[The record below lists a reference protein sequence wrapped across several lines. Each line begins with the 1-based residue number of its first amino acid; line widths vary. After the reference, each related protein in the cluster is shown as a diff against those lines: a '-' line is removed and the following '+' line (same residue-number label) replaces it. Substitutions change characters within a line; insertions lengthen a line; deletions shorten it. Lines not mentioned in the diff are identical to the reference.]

1 MAGLSS
7 VVGRESA
14 FRVQVPSSQLNS
26 SQAEHGPSLKRRW
39 LVCNRRTKEHSG
51 FDRAVEEVSQ
61 VPAKAVKLVALTPP

>member
-7 VVGRESA
+7 AVGRESA
-14 FRVQVPSSQLNS
+14 FCVQVPSSQLTS
-26 SQAEHGPSLKRRW
+26 PQAGRGPFLRRWW

-51 FDRAVEEVSQ
+51 FDRAMEEVSQ